1 VPNHW
6 TKINDEADA
15 KPGDELY
22 VDEQSGAIYVRGTA
36 PGNTTKE
43 AVAPLA
49 RAARSSHDQG
59 SARAVMLEEDR
70 CRSTGSVS
78 PPARLIR

>member
-43 AVAPLA
+43 AVAADCGVEPSNVIYPLKKK
-49 RAARSSHDQG
+49 R
-59 SARAVMLEEDR
+59 
-70 CRSTGSVS
+70 
-78 PPARLIR
+78 